1 MKLIVIENK
10 VARLNHLIDWIIYII
25 GYSLILIAISLIFKN
40 TVQIDTSNFGFWC
53 FITSVIIYL
62 LNKTVKPI
70 IFFLTLPLTGMTLG
84 LFYPVINV
92 LILYL
97 TDFILGDKFRVSG
110 FIYVFIVAICIS
122 ILNIL
127 MQEIIIKNFVGR
139 NK

>member
-1 MKLIVIENK
+1 M
-10 VARLNHLIDWIIYII
+10 
-25 GYSLILIAISLIFKN
+25 
-40 TVQIDTSNFGFWC
+40 QIDTSNFGFWC